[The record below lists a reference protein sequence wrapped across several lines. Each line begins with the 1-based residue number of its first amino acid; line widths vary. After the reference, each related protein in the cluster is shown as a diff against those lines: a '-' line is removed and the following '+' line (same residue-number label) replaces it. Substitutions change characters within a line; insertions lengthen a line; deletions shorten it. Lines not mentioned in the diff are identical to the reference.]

1 MYFIKKIENIFNSKY
16 GYAAAYT
23 MVFIICF
30 FIMLGQNFKLEAGND
45 DLYHTQ
51 VIKEFGSIY
60 NFLTAQY
67 NYTNGRYFTSIVM
80 SFVMD
85 KNIWLWRILNTIM
98 LSLLFIYSAKII
110 QCFYKL
116 NKEKFYIILFG
127 FIALISLLPKGIWDW
142 SITWVTGSFNYLF
155 PATSLI
161 ICLFY
166 LYNTLLNKNNINLL
180 EFFLIIPFAAY
191 ATNSEQTA
199 LVFLTMFLI
208 VMVYS
213 YIKYKHYNIY
223 IILIF
228 ICGIISS
235 YFLFTSPSVHIR
247 YASEVMR
254 WYPMFDSMSL
264 INKAVLGF
272 SYTVIFGFLQYN
284 YIMTIFYTIIMIL
297 LIRKSNKSKY
307 HMILLFIPLLY
318 SLVYYVGRQVS
329 SSFRNWVGQSLVYNS
344 ELYAHKILNNTP
356 SEPFIS
362 LIIGIILLIIMIY
375 FLFKINWSSFESKY
389 ITFLFLGAA
398 ILSSF
403 LVSFSPTVFAS
414 GFRIFFIPY
423 VLYGISVGLMFAE
436 LINKIS
442 FPLSYKFKFIFLI
455 YVIIGIIDVYSKV
468 YK

>member
-1 MYFIKKIENIFNSKY
+1 
-16 GYAAAYT
+16 
-23 MVFIICF
+23 
-30 FIMLGQNFKLEAGND
+30 
-45 DLYHTQ
+45 
-51 VIKEFGSIY
+51 
-60 NFLTAQY
+60 
-67 NYTNGRYFTSIVM
+67 
-80 SFVMD
+80 
-85 KNIWLWRILNTIM
+85 
-98 LSLLFIYSAKII
+98 
-110 QCFYKL
+110 
-116 NKEKFYIILFG
+116 
-127 FIALISLLPKGIWDW
+127 
-142 SITWVTGSFNYLF
+142 
-155 PATSLI
+155 
-161 ICLFY
+161 
-166 LYNTLLNKNNINLL
+166 
-180 EFFLIIPFAAY
+180 
-191 ATNSEQTA
+191 
-199 LVFLTMFLI
+199 
-208 VMVYS
+208 
-213 YIKYKHYNIY
+213 
-223 IILIF
+223 
-228 ICGIISS
+228 
-235 YFLFTSPSVHIR
+235 
-247 YASEVMR
+247 
-254 WYPMFDSMSL
+254 MFDSISL

-297 LIRKSNKSKY
+297 LIRKSNTSKY
-307 HMILLFIPLLY
+307 HIILLFIPLLY

-329 SSFRNWVGQSLVYNS
+329 SSFRNWVGQSLIYNS

-362 LIIGIILLIIMIY
+362 LIIGIMLLIIMIY